1 MGGAEGQP
9 GLPRCAW
16 RARAHRWREV
26 CGEGETPRQ
35 GLVLAPRR
43 CRSSY
48 CQQRAKLAPPSPMW
62 HGLVP
67 DDLLPSVIG
76 ELPVR
81 SWPSARLVS
90 HAMHA
95 AVDALALTPEGML
108 KVLLLIG
115 ARALLSQRLPQTGVV
130 QSLEVDRAKLT
141 RDEAEPSARRVG
153 KVLLLHLLVSSA
165 ASDCAGGRGWTEY
178 RGNSSVRF
186 YKGDCSTCSQ
196 HRVLAAHTRCQLRDG
211 QYRRPRV
218 HGARARAWSKRRRRR
233 EPRRRA
239 RGTVGDSQQLLRAR
253 NKRKSARLRQRQHHR
268 SQPSARR
275 TPTSTAR

>member
-1 MGGAEGQP
+1 MGAHGRGP
-9 GLPRCAW
+9 GKVL
-16 RARAHRWREV
+16 ARAGSRRPGAATALRWALPCPMRLPQTHRRRSVTSAEV
-26 CGEGETPRQ
+26 WSERSLKAGDEECNNGPRP
-35 GLVLAPRR
+35 G
-43 CRSSY
+43 
-48 CQQRAKLAPPSPMW
+48 
-62 HGLVP
+62 
-67 DDLLPSVIG
+67 
-76 ELPVR
+76 
-81 SWPSARLVS
+81 
-90 HAMHA
+90 
-95 AVDALALTPEGML
+95 
-108 KVLLLIG
+108 
-115 ARALLSQRLPQTGVV
+115 RALLSQRLPQTGVV

-141 RDEAEPSARRVG
+141 GDEAEPSARRVG

-165 ASDCAGGRGWTEY
+165 ASDCAGGRGWTED

-186 YKGDCSTCSQ
+186 HKGDCSTCSQ